1 MISPLRP
8 GRAGRSTHPSATP
21 ITAKPERFKKRYSSP
36 WGAQGRVRSP
46 SRSAFGFIAALIA
59 FLLTPE
65 PQAAGVLAPEPI
77 IAGVRVFYG
86 PGDGFG
92 TIDER
97 LIDGARR
104 TIDLAG
110 FVLTDRGVINALARA
125 GARGVR
131 VRVYLD
137 GEESPR
143 GGGALAALATAPN
156 VEVRR
161 KAATRDYM
169 HLKSFQIDGRLVRT
183 GSANFSFSAG
193 SYQDNDLIVLESPQ
207 AAHRFLTAFD
217 RLWARP
223 DNQRIGVK

>member
-1 MISPLRP
+1 
-8 GRAGRSTHPSATP
+8 
-21 ITAKPERFKKRYSSP
+21 
-36 WGAQGRVRSP
+36 
-46 SRSAFGFIAALIA
+46 
-59 FLLTPE
+59 
-65 PQAAGVLAPEPI
+65 
-77 IAGVRVFYG
+77 VFYG
-86 PGDGFG
+86 PGEGFG
-92 TIDER
+92 SIDER
-97 LIDGARR
+97 LIGGARR
-104 TIDLAG
+104 SIDLAG

-161 KAATRDYM
+161 KATTRDYM
-169 HLKSFQIDGRLVRT
+169 HLKSFQIDGRLLRT

-207 AAHRFLTAFD
+207 AADRFLSAFD